1 MQTSA
6 RNQFLGRA
14 TVQHMAPINAEV
26 SVDIGA
32 GDRITALVT
41 RNSLD
46 DLGIEEGTEVYALLK
61 ASSVIVVPGASSLRL
76 SASNQLR
83 GVIVSCR
90 KGAVSAEVILRLA
103 GGQTV
108 TAVITNESIDR
119 LELKEGDEAL
129 AVFKS
134 SSVILGVKA

>member
-1 MQTSA
+1 
-6 RNQFLGRA
+6 
-14 TVQHMAPINAEV
+14 
-26 SVDIGA
+26 
-32 GDRITALVT
+32 VT

-46 DLGIEEGTEVYALLK
+46 DLNIQEGTEVYALLK
-61 ASSVIVVPGASSLRL
+61 ASSVIVVPGASPLRL

-83 GVIVSCR
+83 GTIVNCR

-119 LELKEGDEAL
+119 LELKEGDQAV

-134 SSVILGVKA
+134 SSVILGVNA